1 MKKILKQLSL
11 ILILMVLSIPSAF
24 AVSKSESQYT
34 GPPLLE
40 HSKNAGHW
48 LGVAA
53 KCNLGSKYDIRDE
66 VGKLSWEDY
75 KKFNSGYS
83 QLINLKQKGAKCRG
97 GCEIEMGSGL
107 NELH

>member
-1 MKKILKQLSL
+1 MRKILKQLFFVF
-11 ILILMVLSIPSAF
+11 ILMVLSISSAL

-40 HSKNAGHW
+40 VSKNAGHW
-48 LGVAA
+48 LGVAI
-53 KCNLGSKYDIRDE
+53 KCKFGSKYDIRDE

-83 QLINLKQKGAKCRG
+83 QLINLKQIITLKGENG
-97 GCEIEMGSGL
+97 DYQWMY
-107 NELH
+107 H